1 MIKRII
7 TETIEEYKD
16 DVLLSTTTKRTEET
30 DHVEK
35 ALAPHWP
42 FNLFQAPA
50 YVSNP
55 PICPDDCKNG
65 PSDYKST
72 GQPLNYGTETI
83 GKSKTN

>member
-16 DVLLSTTTKRTEET
+16 DVLISSTTKRTEEI
-30 DHVEK
+30 DHMEK
-35 ALAPHWP
+35 ALSPKWP

-65 PSDYKST
+65 PSDYKIT
-72 GQPLNYGTETI
+72 KEPINYSAKTICKSET
-83 GKSKTN
+83 N